1 VPEVIKMV
9 IKISL
14 YPFFNQKCVH
24 KNAQRTLYIGQVSVE
39 KVGRSNVSCANVL
52 LIWDENASVEQIYIK
67 QMSVE
72 QMFVDQTLVEQM
84 SVEQK
89 LIKCQ

>member
-1 VPEVIKMV
+1 MV
-9 IKISL
+9 IKYL
-14 YPFFNQKCVH
+14 YVNFLHRKCVQ

-52 LIWDENASVEQIYIK
+52 LIWDENAFVEQMSIK